1 MDLRPAEFE
10 DLQGCA
16 AMSRAVS
23 SGYVW
28 QLTLARDPA
37 AALAASELNIML
49 RCLRLPRQ
57 VVVEPPGEPLDV
69 IWHRATAVFVAEDDA
84 MLHGFIALT
93 AVDERPA
100 AHIARIVVIPGARQ
114 RGTGTALL
122 RTAADWAQDEGLAGL
137 TAHCSARNHPAVAFF
152 THAGFTFSGYSEA
165 YYPRG
170 EVALFWQRGLEL
182 TPTRSSRAASR

>member
-1 MDLRPAEFE
+1 MPK
-10 DLQGCA
+10 
-16 AMSRAVS
+16 AVS

-37 AALAASELNIML
+37 AALAASEFNIML

-69 IWHRATAVFVAEDDA
+69 IWHRAMAVFVAEDESV
-84 MLHGFIALT
+84 LHGFIALT
-93 AVDERPA
+93 AADERRA
-100 AHIARIVVIPGARQ
+100 ARIARIVVVPGARQ

-122 RTAADWAQDEGLAGL
+122 RTAAAWAKAEGLTGL
-137 TAHCSARNHPAVAFF
+137 IAHCAARNHPAVAFF

-170 EVALFWQRGLEL
+170 EVALFWQHGL
-182 TPTRSSRAASR
+182 